1 MNLPQPLPAVSLR
14 RVVETDLPVVLG
26 LLAEFAVDDPPL
38 PPERARE
45 VFARIQATPR
55 MAVWLAEQDGRA
67 VGTYTMLVMENLGH
81 NGTPLA
87 IVESDM
93 VTAAARGGRI
103 GEAMMRHAMARAV
116 EAGCYKLALSS
127 NNRRLDAHRFYR
139 RLGFAAH
146 GISFAI
152 SP

>member
-1 MNLPQPLPAVSLR
+1 MNAPQPAAAPAIR
-14 RVVETDLPVVLG
+14 RAVTADLPIVLG
-26 LLAEFAVDDPPL
+26 LLRLLSPDEAHASD
-38 PPERARE
+38 ERMQE
-45 VFARIQATPR
+45 VWRRIESNPR
-55 MAVWLAEQDGRA
+55 MRVWLLEEAGEA
-67 VGTYTMLVMENLGH
+67 LGTYTMLVMDNLGH

-87 IVESDM
+87 VVES
-93 VTAAARGGRI
+93 VVVAPQARGRRL
-103 GEAMMRHAMARAV
+103 GELMMRHAVERAG

-139 RLGFAAH
+139 RLGFVPH